1 MPEHHE
7 PEHKDDDGAHLVD
20 KQLEDMNIFQDGHE
34 HERDPKLYVD
44 VNIGAKSGMQR
55 IVVFEGDT
63 PKELAKQ
70 FCEKH
75 NLNEE
80 MLSKLTTL
88 LQ

>member
-1 MPEHHE
+1 
-7 PEHKDDDGAHLVD
+7 
-20 KQLEDMNIFQDGHE
+20 MNIFQDGHE
-34 HERDPKLYVD
+34 NERDPKLYVD

-88 LQ
+88 LQQQIDGVLPKIVEDHHEENEHND